1 MCSEHRGVTA
11 AHRWARALLLAGG
24 VLGAGLAQAQ
34 VPAAAPSAA
43 TPAPSDGERLQV
55 ATPFIELHSGP
66 GRGYPVLQVA
76 AQGEWVV
83 VELRHTDWF
92 RVRTAQGRVGWVP
105 RAQIETTLTA
115 AGARK
120 TLRDVLVDDYL
131 KRRVEMGAAWGAFD
145 GEPLLKA
152 WTAVRWSDVLVTEL
166 TVGQVQGVFSGTGY
180 WQLGLGIEPWSDRR
194 LSPVLGV
201 SLGSMRNLPNN
212 SLVDARST
220 SAQLATASFGLRWH
234 IAERFVARADASLHT
249 AYVSDQRSTEYRAF
263 SLGLSFFF

>member
-1 MCSEHRGVTA
+1 MPSERQVLKPPL
-11 AHRWARALLLAGG
+11 RPWLPALLLA
-24 VLGAGLAQAQ
+24 LATLLC
-34 VPAAAPSAA
+34 AAPARAA
-43 TPAPSDGERLQV
+43 DPAPADAERLQV

-105 RAQIETTLTA
+105 RAQIESTLTE
-115 AGARK
+115 AGGRK

-131 KRRVEMGAAWGAFD
+131 QRRVELGAAWGRFQ

-152 WTAVRWSDVLVTEL
+152 WTAVRWSEVLVLEG
-166 TVGQVQGVFSGTGY
+166 TVGQVQGVFSGTEF
-180 WQLGLGIEPWSDRR
+180 WHVNLGLEPWGDRR

-201 SLGSMRNLPNN
+201 GLGRLRNLPNG
-212 SLVDARST
+212 SLVDARPT
-220 SAQLATASFGLRWH
+220 SAQLAVASVGLRWH
-234 IAERFVARADASLHT
+234 VAERFVARLDYGLHT
-249 AYVSDQRSTEYRAF
+249 AFVADTKSTEYRAF